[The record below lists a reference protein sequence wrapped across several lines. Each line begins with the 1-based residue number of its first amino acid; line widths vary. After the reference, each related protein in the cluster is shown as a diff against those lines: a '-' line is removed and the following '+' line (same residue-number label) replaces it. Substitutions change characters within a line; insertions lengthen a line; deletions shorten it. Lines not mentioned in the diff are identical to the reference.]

1 MQAYI
6 EDIVKICYSF
16 TVHLSIIRSIMKV
29 KFLGAAKNVTGS
41 KFLLDISGK
50 RILIDCGIYQERGL
64 KDRNW
69 EPFPVPPESID
80 AILLTHAHLDHCGYL
95 PKIVRDGFKGTIFCT
110 EPTAEITKITLL
122 DAGRIQEEDA
132 EKKSRRHAKEG
143 KKGIYPEVPL
153 YTAEDAEKVSPL
165 FRGYPYKTSF
175 DVAEGIK
182 ASFHDAGHILGAG
195 MIQLEVGKNGSTK
208 KIIFSGDI
216 GRWDK
221 PILCDPSLFEEADA
235 VFMESTYG
243 NREHN
248 TEDDAG
254 KKLAEIINLTAEAG
268 GNIVIPT
275 FAIERAQEIL
285 FFLSKFLR
293 EKTIPKLPVFVDS
306 PMAINVT
313 EVFSKFPEYLD
324 EHTRSLITSGRSPFD
339 FPMLK
344 LTRTTAE
351 SKSINNMK
359 NPAVIIAGSGMC
371 TGGRIKHHLIQN
383 ITRPES
389 TIAFVGY
396 QANGTLGR
404 EIENKP
410 ETVRILGGYFPV
422 KARIE
427 SINGFSAHAD
437 KNELMR
443 WLGGFVKHPQKIFV
457 VHGEEEAANEFSAFL
472 KTEMRSEIITPEYLS
487 EFPI

>member
-1 MQAYI
+1 
-6 EDIVKICYSF
+6 
-16 TVHLSIIRSIMKV
+16 MKV
-29 KFLGAAKNVTGS
+29 QFLGAAKNVTGS

-50 RILIDCGIYQERGL
+50 RILVDCGIYQERGL

-95 PKIVRDGFKGTIFCT
+95 PKIVRDGFKGNIFCT
-110 EPTAEITKITLL
+110 EPTAEITRITLL

-132 EKKSRRHAKEG
+132 EKKSRRHIKEG
-143 KKGIYPEVPL
+143 KKGPYPAVPL
-153 YTAEDAEKVSPL
+153 YTAADAEKVFPL
-165 FRGYPYKTSF
+165 FKGYPYKTSF
-175 DVAEGIK
+175 DVAEGIR

-195 MIQLEVGKNGSTK
+195 MIQLEVEKNGGPK

-221 PILCDPSLFEEADA
+221 PVLCDPSLFEEADT

-243 NREHN
+243 NREHD
-248 TEDDAG
+248 TEEDAG
-254 KKLAEIINLTAEAG
+254 SRLAEIINITAEAG
-268 GNIVIPT
+268 GNILIPS
-275 FAIERAQEIL
+275 FAIERTQEIL

-293 EKTIPKLPVFVDS
+293 EKTIPHLIVFVDS

-313 EVFSKFPEYLD
+313 EVFRNFPEYLD
-324 EHTRSLITSGRSPFD
+324 DHARSLIKNGRSPFD

-344 LTRTTAE
+344 LTRTTDE
-351 SKSINNMK
+351 SKSINHIK
-359 NPAVIIAGSGMC
+359 GSVIIIAGSGMC

-383 ITRPES
+383 IFRPES
-389 TIAFVGY
+389 TVAFVGY
-396 QANGTLGR
+396 QAKGTLGR
-404 EIENKP
+404 EIESKP
-410 ETVRILGGYFPV
+410 ETVRILGRYYPV

-437 KNELMR
+437 RNELMR
-443 WLGGFVKHPQKIFV
+443 WLKGFKKHPKKIFV
-457 VHGEEEAANEFSAFL
+457 VHGEEEATNEFAAFL
-472 KTEMRSEIITPEYLS
+472 KTRMKSEIITPDYLS
-487 EFPI
+487 EFAI

>member
-1 MQAYI
+1 
-6 EDIVKICYSF
+6 
-16 TVHLSIIRSIMKV
+16 MKV
-29 KFLGAAKNVTGS
+29 KFLGAVKNVTGS
-41 KFLLDISGK
+41 RFLLNVSGK
-50 RILIDCGIYQERGL
+50 HILVDCGLYQERGL

-132 EKKSRRHAKEG
+132 EKKSRRHTEEG
-143 KKGIYPEVPL
+143 KKGPFPSVPL
-153 YTAEDAEKVSPL
+153 YTAVDAEKVFPL
-165 FRGYPYKTSF
+165 FREYPYKTAF
-175 DVAEGIK
+175 DVADGIT

-195 MIQLEVGKNGSTK
+195 MIQLEVEQAGKPK

-221 PILCDPSLFEEADA
+221 PILCDPSVFKEADT
-235 VFMESTYG
+235 VFIESTYG

-248 TEDDAG
+248 TEEDAG
-254 KKLAEIINLTAEAG
+254 KKLAEIINLTAQAG
-268 GNIVIPT
+268 GNIVIPS

-293 EKTIPKLPVFVDS
+293 EKKIPRLPVLVDS
-306 PMAINVT
+306 PMAIDVT
-313 EVFSKFPEYLD
+313 EVFRKFPEYLD
-324 EHTRSLITSGRSPFD
+324 EHTRSLIKSGNSPFD
-339 FPMLK
+339 FPLLK
-344 LTRTTAE
+344 LMRTTDE
-351 SKSINNMK
+351 SKSINRMK
-359 NPAVIIAGSGMC
+359 DSAVIIAGSGMC

-383 ITRPES
+383 ITRTES

-396 QANGTLGR
+396 QANGTLGK
-404 EIENKP
+404 EIEKKP
-410 ETVRILGGYFPV
+410 ETVRILGRSFPV

-443 WLGGFVKHPQKIFV
+443 WLGGFTKHPGKIFV
-457 VHGEEEAANEFSAFL
+457 VHGEEEAADEFSAFL
-472 KTEMRSEIITPEYLS
+472 KTKMKSEIITPEYLS
-487 EFPI
+487 EFPL